1 MFYQLEVH
9 EQNLMKKLIQKLTI
23 SLILISLLT
32 TQVYAEEQAYDGTIT
47 NIDPDSDYPVKITYR
62 YSKRRNMTRQA
73 VLCKDLTLSDVSV
86 GMSVKWVSYQWQ
98 YAMIVGPIPQ
108 SSSESIKNIQ
118 SITINVEGSKG
129 ETLAFTLD
137 SGEWHL
143 EDQKLVI
150 DSRQD
155 VSSLLSKPEH
165 EKTVMFVTHLA
176 LDSRAM
182 IDKYLDESE
191 FNIWEYNY
199 VMTDFPIWGD
209 YFNYRMPDTEINNKL
224 LEFKDLGF
232 KNLLYVDPTEC
243 DRTISDRWSDSVI
256 ESGDWWSLMT
266 LDPNK
271 SWYQFIKSGMLD
283 MTEKYPYMAGFAI
296 DRLDRCKNEQ
306 EEIWAAQLLD
316 EVQAESKIPVK
327 YVMNTLQPWM
337 TDLASRAVFI
347 GSDRIDATEPKLS
360 LTINDYETLAS
371 YTETKK
377 FYINPYMGRTRVQL
391 VGDFKEILKK
401 HDFIFVDDYYA
412 DLLKELFPL
421 E

>member
-1 MFYQLEVH
+1 
-9 EQNLMKKLIQKLTI
+9 MKKLIQKLTI

-32 TQVYAEEQAYDGTIT
+32 TQVYAEEQTYDGTI
-47 NIDPDSDYPVKITYR
+47 IDIEPGSDYPVKITYR

-73 VLCKDLTLSDVSV
+73 ILCEDLTLSDVKV
-86 GMSVKWVSYQWQ
+86 GMSVKWSSYQWQ
-98 YAMIVGPIPQ
+98 YALIVGPIPD
-108 SSSESIKNIQ
+108 SPSEPIDSIQ

-129 ETLAFTLD
+129 ETLAFKLS

-165 EKTVMFVTHLA
+165 EKTVMFLTHLA
-176 LDSRAM
+176 LDSKTM
-182 IDKYLDESE
+182 IDEYLDETE
-191 FNIWEYNY
+191 FNVWEYNY
-199 VMTDFPIWGD
+199 VLPDFPIWGD
-209 YFNYRMPDTEINNKL
+209 YFNYGMTDNEINNKL
-224 LEFKDLGF
+224 REFRDLGF
-232 KNLLYVDPTEC
+232 KNFLYVDPTEC
-243 DRTISDRWSDSVI
+243 DRTISDRWSDSII

-271 SWYQFIKSGMLD
+271 SWYQYIKSGMLD
-283 MTEKYPYMAGFAI
+283 MTEKYTYMDGFAI

-316 EVQAESKIPVK
+316 EVQAECKIPIK

-337 TDLASRAVFI
+337 TSLASRAVFI
-347 GSDRIDATEPKLS
+347 GSDGIESTEPKLS
-360 LTINDYETLAS
+360 LTINDYEKLATF
-371 YTETKK
+371 TETKK

-391 VGDFKEILKK
+391 LGDFKVILEK
-401 HDFIFVDDYYA
+401 HDFIFVDDYYT

>member
-47 NIDPDSDYPVKITYR
+47 NIDPDSDFPVKITYR

-98 YAMIVGPIPQ
+98 YAMIVGPIPE

-347 GSDRIDATEPKLS
+347 GSDGIDATEPKLS

>member
-1 MFYQLEVH
+1 MFYQQGVY
-9 EQNLMKKLIQKLTI
+9 EQNLMKKQKQKLAI

-32 TQVYAEEQAYDGTIT
+32 TMVYAEELSYDGKIID
-47 NIDPDSDYPVKITYR
+47 IDPDSDYPVKITYR

-73 VLCKDLTLSDVSV
+73 VLCEDLTLNDVRV

-98 YAMIVGPIPQ
+98 YAQIVGPIPENPVETMN
-108 SSSESIKNIQ
+108 SIQ

-129 ETLAFTLD
+129 ETIAFTLG
-137 SGEWHL
+137 SGDWHI

-150 DSRQD
+150 DTRQD
-155 VSSLLSKPEH
+155 VSSLLSEPEH

-176 LDSRAM
+176 LDSKTM
-182 IDKYLDESE
+182 IDEYLDETE
-191 FNIWEYNY
+191 FNVWEYNY
-199 VMTDFPIWGD
+199 IMTDFPIWGD
-209 YFNYRMPDTEINNKL
+209 YFNYRMSDTEINNKL
-224 LEFKDLGF
+224 LEFKNLEF

-243 DRTISDRWSDSVI
+243 DRNISDRWSDSVI

-271 SWYQFIKSGMLD
+271 SWYQYIKSGMLD
-283 MTEKYPYMAGFAI
+283 MTEKYSHMDGFAI

-306 EEIWAAQLLD
+306 EEKWAAQLLD
-316 EVQAESKIPVK
+316 EVQAESKIPIK

-337 TDLASRAVFI
+337 TALASRAVFI
-347 GSDRIDATEPKLS
+347 GSDGIDATEPKLS
-360 LTINDYETLAS
+360 LTINDYENLAT

-391 VGDFKEILKK
+391 VGDFKVILEKQ
-401 HDFIFVDDYYA
+401 DFIFVDDYYA